1 MRLVLWIALLVAGTV
16 VAVVPPAI
24 LQAAPPALPQPAPPV
39 IATLAVDIWP
49 EHDDPRLLV
58 IYRGTLSAAA
68 VLPQTLTFVV
78 PPDAQVN
85 AAAYRG
91 DDGQLFT
98 SLHQYRQEPDRLLVS
113 FTIPTRGFQFEYYVD
128 AIATP
133 PLRAFSLDMVF
144 PLAIENLRVAVEQ
157 PLRSSAFALTP
168 PAAETTVTP
177 AGFTHHLYAI
187 GRWPAGK
194 AWRVQATYRKEDA
207 NPSIARA
214 VRPPEP
220 GSAAPAPAASP
231 AWLWLVGGGLAV
243 VLAGLGTWF
252 LRRGGIPG
260 RSGTRRTA
268 GSLPGPASPRGGRGT
283 EAGRVY
289 CSHCGARARPRDRYC
304 SRCGRPLAGE

>member
-1 MRLVLWIALLVAGTV
+1 MRLLLWVMLLVIGAMPTV
-16 VAVVPPAI
+16 VLGA
-24 LQAAPPALPQPAPPV
+24 APPV

-68 VLPQTLTFVV
+68 VLPQTLTFAI
-78 PPDAQVN
+78 PSDAQVN

-98 SLHQYRQEPDRLLVS
+98 SSHQYRQDPDRLLVS

-128 AIATP
+128 GISP
-133 PLRAFSLDMVF
+133 PPQRAFAMDLVF
-144 PLAIENLRVAVEQ
+144 PLAIEDLRVSVEQ

-168 PAAETTVTP
+168 PAAETAETP
-177 AGFTHHLYAI
+177 AGFTHHLYNA

-194 AWRVQATYRKEDA
+194 AWRVQAAYRKEDA
-207 NPSIARA
+207 NPSIART
-214 VRPPEP
+214 V
-220 GSAAPAPAASP
+220 GAPAPGPAAPRVAGPP
-231 AWLWLVGGGLAV
+231 AWLWLVGGGFAV
-243 VLAGLGTWF
+243 ILVGLGVWF
-252 LRRGGIPG
+252 LRRGGTTG

-268 GSLPGPASPRGGRGT
+268 GAPSGQAPPRGGRGQ

-289 CSHCGARARPRDRYC
+289 CSYCGARARPRDRYC
-304 SRCGRPLAGE
+304 GRCGRPLAGE